1 MQRDSQGAPVDQFK
15 AFRIHQQDKQIVAG
29 FEQMTVDQLTE
40 GEVVVRVAYSDINY
54 KDALAATGKGRI
66 LRRFP
71 LNGGIDFSGTVIS
84 SEDARYSA
92 GDKVLVCGAQLSEI
106 YDGGYSEV
114 ARVPGDAIVPL
125 PQQLSLRDAM
135 AIGTA
140 GYTAAIAVCR
150 MQDNGQVPERGPIV
164 VTGATGGVGSFA
176 IDLLAGLGYEVLAF
190 TGKTGQEPYLRAL
203 GASGLID
210 RNEIEMG
217 SKPLEN
223 AQWGG
228 AVDNVG
234 GDTLGWLTRTV
245 VPWGNIASIGLAGGF
260 KLETTVMPFILRG
273 VSLLGINSIEMPLSV
288 RARAWQR
295 LGGDLKPRHLD
306 TIAPRTIEFEQLPNA
321 FDDYLDSR
329 VTGRTV
335 VRIGGDE

>member
-1 MQRDSQGAPVDQFK
+1 MDTFK

-29 FEQMTVDQLTE
+29 FEQLTVDELTQ
-40 GEVVVRVAYSDINY
+40 GEVVVRVTYSDINY

-66 LRRFP
+66 LRKYP

-84 SEDARYSA
+84 SEDGRYKP
-92 GDKVLVCGAQLSEI
+92 GDPVLVCGARLSEV

-125 PQQLSLRDAM
+125 PNELSLRDAM
-135 AIGTA
+135 ALGTA

-150 MQDNGQVPERGPIV
+150 MEDNGQVPERGPIV
-164 VTGATGGVGSFA
+164 VTGATGGVGSLA
-176 IDLLAGLGYEVLAF
+176 IDMLAGIGYEVLAF
-190 TGKTGQEPYLRAL
+190 TGKTEQEGYLKSI

-217 SKPLEN
+217 NRPLEN

-234 GDTLGWLTRTV
+234 GAPLAWLTRTV

-273 VSLLGINSIEMPLSV
+273 VSLLGINSVEMPLSV
-288 RARAWQR
+288 RARAWER
-295 LGGDLKPRHLD
+295 LGADLKPRHLD
-306 TIAPRTIEFEQLPNA
+306 IIAQRTIEFDELPDA
-321 FDDYLDSR
+321 FGDYVDGKI
-329 VTGRTV
+329 TGRTV
-335 VRIGGDE
+335 VRIGGE